1 MKTKRGTKLLVSGW
15 WGMARKINY
24 TGDWLMG
31 LSWCLCC
38 GGVSPV
44 RRTRLTRLAARAP
57 IPNLF
62 PLPPCAF
69 LSQVAYFYSI
79 YFLILLIHRAI
90 RDDHFCREKY
100 GHDWQEYKKKVP
112 AVFVPGII

>member
-1 MKTKRGTKLLVSGW
+1 MVPLL
-15 WGMARKINY
+15 
-24 TGDWLMG
+24 
-31 LSWCLCC
+31 
-38 GGVSPV
+38 
-44 RRTRLTRLAARAP
+44 RRRLAGATHALDPPRRACTT
-57 IPNLF
+57 PNLF
-62 PLPPCAF
+62 TLPPCAF
-69 LSQVAYFYSI
+69 LSQVAYFYAIYFLLTYYYFYFLQVAYFYAI

>member
-1 MKTKRGTKLLVSGW
+1 MVSLL
-15 WGMARKINY
+15 
-24 TGDWLMG
+24 
-31 LSWCLCC
+31 
-38 GGVSPV
+38 
-44 RRTRLTRLAARAP
+44 RRRLAGATHALDPPRRACTT
-57 IPNLF
+57 PNLF
-62 PLPPCAF
+62 TLPPCAF
-69 LSQVAYFYSI
+69 LSQVAYFYAI